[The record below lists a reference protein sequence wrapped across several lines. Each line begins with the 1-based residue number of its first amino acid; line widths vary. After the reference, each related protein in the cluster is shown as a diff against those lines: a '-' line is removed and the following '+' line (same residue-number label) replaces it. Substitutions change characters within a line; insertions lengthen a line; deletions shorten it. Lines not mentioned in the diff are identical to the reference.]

1 MDEKTIGDKIK
12 EYRKQLGLT
21 QVQLA
26 KRLGITQGTLALYE
40 TGKRHPKIETVNRIA
55 DAICVSSSKLFDG
68 VEIEEA
74 ENKERFYWVKIQYDD
89 DVKCRHFQAPFVLF
103 ANSKEEAKKKIER
116 EVPGKFSIVGVVELD
131 KSLVFH
137 PQDLFD
143 IKAESVLWE

>member
-40 TGKRHPKIETVNRIA
+40 TGKRHPKIETVKRIA
-55 DAICVSSSKLFDG
+55 DALCVSSSKLFDG
-68 VEIEEA
+68 VEIEQA
-74 ENKERFYWVKIQYDD
+74 EKTERFYWVKIQYDD

>member
-55 DAICVSSSKLFDG
+55 DALCVSSSKLFDG

-74 ENKERFYWVKIQYDD
+74 EKTERFYWVKIQYDD
-89 DVKCRHFQAPFVLF
+89 DEKFRHFQAPFVLF
-103 ANSKEEAKKKIER
+103 ANDKDEAKARIER
-116 EVPGKFSIVGVVELD
+116 EVPGKFSIVSVVELD
-131 KSLVFH
+131 KSLVIT

-143 IKAESVLWE
+143 MRSKSTLWE